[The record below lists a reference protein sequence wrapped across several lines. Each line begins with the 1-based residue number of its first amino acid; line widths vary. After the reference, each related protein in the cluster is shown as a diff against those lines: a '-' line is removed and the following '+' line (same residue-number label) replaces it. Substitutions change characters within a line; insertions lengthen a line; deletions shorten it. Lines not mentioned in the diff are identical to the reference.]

1 MMARAGEAFP
11 RSDCMSKRLLQNAAL
26 GFTLIELLV
35 VISIVALLIALL
47 LPALSSAREA
57 GRRSVCLSNLHQ
69 LYLGFNVYA
78 EQQRDWMPVGS
89 GWPGWAFARPNV
101 SWGRVVARELQMPIV
116 HENQFFHDF
125 DAMQRY
131 DLVGTRAANG
141 ILICPTEQGL
151 FKNYWMVTSNSTSYT
166 YNSGYTHG
174 FGFGISDDY
183 NDTAYEEVYGR
194 ARVTEVKKPANI
206 FIIGESIRADRWYD
220 YAITQFSSIDSL
232 TTYHDG
238 GGNMLFTDGHAS
250 YMRVGTLQIENFDRR
265 R

>member
-1 MMARAGEAFP
+1 MLMVRQS
-11 RSDCMSKRLLQNAAL
+11 RL

-69 LYLGFNVYA
+69 LFLGFNLYA

-89 GWPGWAFARPNV
+89 GWPGMTFTYPNP
-101 SWGRVVARELQMPIV
+101 SWNRVVARELQMPIV

-125 DAMQRY
+125 DSMQRY
-131 DLVGTRAANG
+131 DLIGTRASNG

-166 YNSGYTHG
+166 HNSGYSHG
-174 FGFGISDDY
+174 YGFGISDDY
-183 NDTAYEEVYGR
+183 TYNPTWAAFYGR
-194 ARVTEVKKPANI
+194 ARVTEVKHPSNL

-232 TTYHDG
+232 TDYHSG